1 MNPSFWPFLSTAH
14 GFDYKLSQ
22 QTKPYNAVSVD
33 EDHPHHT
40 KCESIEKKSIPS
52 HVQPLLKKNRDLS
65 QQMQLQ
71 QPVFKYEHIG
81 KKYIFSDSTDKT
93 VADNVKTW
101 LTFGTTKTI
110 ADNVRTPSE
119 HHCQQSLFMP
129 PCQPPYFDFFVWTPG
144 KKTGSCQATPT
155 KVHIWSGSL
164 R

>member
-1 MNPSFWPFLSTAH
+1 
-14 GFDYKLSQ
+14 
-22 QTKPYNAVSVD
+22 VSVD

-40 KCESIEKKSIPS
+40 KCESIEKKIYPLSCAT
-52 HVQPLLKKNRDLS
+52 PLLKKNRDLLS

-71 QPVFKYEHIG
+71 LPVFKYEHIG

-129 PCQPPYFDFFVWTPG
+129 PCQPPYFDFFV
-144 KKTGSCQATPT
+144 
-155 KVHIWSGSL
+155 
-164 R
+164 

>member
-1 MNPSFWPFLSTAH
+1 M
-14 GFDYKLSQ
+14 
-22 QTKPYNAVSVD
+22 SVD

-40 KCESIEKKSIPS
+40 KCESIEKKKSIPS
-52 HVQPLLKKNRDLS
+52 HVQPLLNKNRDLS

-129 PCQPPYFDFFVWTPG
+129 PCQPPYFDFFV
-144 KKTGSCQATPT
+144 
-155 KVHIWSGSL
+155 
-164 R
+164 

>member
-1 MNPSFWPFLSTAH
+1 MKTIPTTPSVKAL
-14 GFDYKLSQ
+14 K
-22 QTKPYNAVSVD
+22 
-33 EDHPHHT
+33 
-40 KCESIEKKSIPS
+40 KKSIPS
-52 HVQPLLKKNRDLS
+52 HVPPLLNKNRDLLS

-129 PCQPPYFDFFVWTPG
+129 PCQPPYFDFFV
-144 KKTGSCQATPT
+144 
-155 KVHIWSGSL
+155 
-164 R
+164 